1 MAVRKSLTPPAGEGL
16 VEVVQ
21 RAAPPATPPTGPFG
35 QQNLENSDL
44 TWTDSQGVAHSIRD
58 GWFGIAP
65 AGMALLWFGSV
76 VPDPGWWFAAGQAI
90 NAGTYPVCAGI
101 YGTNLPNFTDRYLV
115 GASGGSKPVKS
126 TGGSSTISE
135 AQLPAHRHGAATYK
149 GSRYTGSVNSGG
161 YFSGDSVNVADTD
174 PTGGG
179 QAYWP
184 PYLAVNLIVK
194 MG

>member
-21 RAAPPATPPTGPFG
+21 LAAPPATPPTGPFG
-35 QQNLENSDL
+35 RQDLGDGDL
-44 TWTDSQGVAHSIRD
+44 TWTDSQGVKHSIQG

-76 VPDPGWWFAAGQAI
+76 VPAPEWWFAAGQSI
-90 NAGTYPVCAGI
+90 DAGLYPVCASI
-101 YGTNLPNFTDRYLV
+101 YGVALPDARDRYLLGARGGVRPV
-115 GASGGSKPVKS
+115 GT
-126 TGGSSTISE
+126 TGGSPKITES
-135 AQLPAHRHGAATYK
+135 QLPAHAHLAAIYRE
-149 GSRYTGSVNSGG
+149 SLYTGSRGSGG
-161 YFSGDSVNVADTD
+161 WFSGDAVDVADTA

-179 QAYWP
+179 QDYWP
-184 PYLAVNLIVK
+184 PYLAVNLIIK